1 VKQHSFYDAMNERY
15 AAPAWALFYE
25 VADGTGRNH
34 SHWAD
39 AVAMSL
45 YPSRGLDLYGHEFKS
60 DRGDWLREVKNPDK
74 AESIAKFC
82 DYWFAVDTNDG
93 KAIKVEEVPPNWG
106 LLVWNGK
113 TLRMVKKAEKLKPK
127 SIDRIFMAGLLR
139 SANKAV
145 NAAERKLKDDDWVRH
160 LDQKSYNRG
169 YETAKESLE
178 IKYKH
183 FESKVAKLEKVI
195 QNFEQASGIHLNEW
209 NWGNMAAAI
218 HMIEKIRGLNGFTA
232 LVEEAGTLLGQ
243 RADEIKMLAATIKE
257 FEVKHAVRDTIA
269 T

>member
-1 VKQHSFYDAMNERY
+1 MNERY

-25 VADGTGRNH
+25 VGDGTGRNH

-82 DYWFAVDTNDG
+82 DFWYAVDTSDG
-93 KAIKVEEVPPNWG
+93 KAIKVEEVPANWG

-113 TLRMVKKAEKLKPK
+113 TLRMTKKAEKLKPRAV
-127 SIDRIFMAGLLR
+127 DRVFMAGLLR
-139 SANKAV
+139 AANKAV
-145 NAAERKLKDDDWVRH
+145 NSAERKLKDEDWVRH
-160 LDQKSYNRG
+160 LDRKSYDRG

-178 IKYKH
+178 LKYQH
-183 FESKVAKLEKVI
+183 IESKAAKLEKTI
-195 QNFEQASGIHLNEW
+195 QNFEQASGIRLSEW
-209 NWGNMAAAI
+209 NWGNMAQAI
-218 HMIEKIRGLNGFTA
+218 HMIEKIRGIGGFHG
-232 LVEEAGTLLGQ
+232 LIEQAGSTLEGVVREVQ
-243 RADEIKMLAATIKE
+243 SLAASLKE
-257 FEVKHAVRDTIA
+257 FEDKHRVRDTIA